1 MALAPLAIAPIAVV
15 ASCSSGTDVN
25 AQDFEKASANVK
37 AFLEAN
43 SYLLNNQKPSSF
55 VGGNAFLALSPRQNY
70 GFQTYAKPAQINSDD
85 DTKGQRNFE
94 VTLQRGEYKKSFN
107 FTLTGFLTSAQ
118 ENAEKDNKDLK
129 IENFLNLDEI
139 VPTNKDAKA
148 FKKVSVLVDNY
159 NDKEKAPKAG
169 EISKYL
175 DEKKFWELFKK
186 ETGTS
191 KDGGAFTTLFKEG
204 IKTNE
209 VRLELVGKPKQK
221 VTNGVNSPIIIADV
235 QLAKGNQRSS
245 VVRVELGGFLV
256 DKTFITQSLLDQAA
270 TAYGNYYS
278 PVKPGA
284 DKYNGYL
291 DTQASTIKSIEE
303 LKAQLQSDWNVFG
316 GTDAIPVEINVEIK
330 SFSNQN
336 DSRGSVT
343 VRAKFTWKGATNPDI
358 TKQVVEKDI
367 TLYGFKIV

>member
-85 DTKGQRNFE
+85 DAKGQRNVE

-118 ENAEKDNKDLK
+118 ETAESDENLK
-129 IENFLNLDEI
+129 IENYLNLDEI
-139 VPTNKDAKA
+139 GPKDKDVKT

-159 NDKEKAPKAG
+159 KDASKAPVAG
-169 EISKYL
+169 DISKKYL
-175 DEKKFWELFKK
+175 SENEFLNLFKK
-186 ETGTS
+186 ATETS
-191 KDGGAFTTLFKEG
+191 KDGGAFTALFKKKLEEG
-204 IKTNE
+204 VALK
-209 VRLELVGKPKQK
+209 LVGKPKQK
-221 VTNGVNSPIIIADV
+221 VTNGVNSPIITADV
-235 QLAKGNQRSS
+235 YLEKDGKKSS
-245 VVRVELGGFLV
+245 VVRVELGGFLI

-278 PVKPGA
+278 PVKPGT

-330 SFSNQN
+330 SVSNQN

-343 VRAKFTWKGATNPDI
+343 VRAKFTWKDAKDPEV
-358 TKQVVEKDI
+358 TKQFVEKDI

>member
-43 SYLLNNQKPSSF
+43 SYLLNSQKPSSF

-118 ENAEKDNKDLK
+118 ENAEKDSDLK

-159 NDKEKAPKAG
+159 NDEAKAPKAG

-175 DEKKFWELFKK
+175 DEEKFWELFKK
-186 ETGTS
+186 ATGTS
-191 KDGGAFTTLFKEG
+191 KAGGAFTTLFKEE

-209 VRLELVGKPKQK
+209 VQLKLVGKPKQK

-291 DTQASTIKSIEE
+291 DTQASTIKSTEE

-330 SFSNQN
+330 SLSNQN

-343 VRAKFTWKGATNPDI
+343 VRAKFTWEGATNPDI